1 MKTILLFIGL
11 ALNFIVNAQ
20 WTYQTVNDGF
30 DEPYKIAYTKENN
43 NAILKLENVEGKIYF
58 YLQGGYHCE
67 DYPTVD
73 LVFMINNVPQRY
85 TLDAFTSKDK
95 STVFLCSD
103 LYNNTIYS
111 AFKEC
116 STVKIRINEST
127 CTSDIYI
134 FNMSNSTSA
143 FNFMK

>member
-11 ALNFIVNAQ
+11 ALNFTVNAQ

-43 NAILKLENVEGKIYF
+43 NCILKMENIDGKVYF
-58 YLQGGYHCE
+58 YLSGGYHC
-67 DYPTVD
+67 DKYPTID
-73 LVFMINNVPQRY
+73 LVFMVNNQPKRY
-85 TLDAFTSKDK
+85 TIEGFVTEDK
-95 STVFLCSD
+95 KLVFLSED
-103 LYNNTIYS
+103 LYNDTIFQD
-111 AFKEC
+111 FKQC
-116 STVKIRINEST
+116 SILKIRINESS
-127 CTSDIYI
+127 CTNDIYT